1 MPRDDHTTC
10 LDATTTGMAWS
21 VLAEVGRLLEALS
34 ASGQPGAVDLR
45 SLPLTDADRQ
55 QLKDLLG
62 RGEVSAELEL
72 AGRSEVWETAYPGA
86 WWVRHLGADDR
97 IAAEEIAVCRV
108 PEILQAHPDDIRAGA
123 RRLGR
128 ALAARQAPAAPVP
141 GDINQETTHV

>member
-1 MPRDDHTTC
+1 MPRDDRATC
-10 LDATTTGMAWS
+10 LDATTTGMALS
-21 VLAEVGRLLEALS
+21 VMAEVCRLLEALA

-55 QLKDLLG
+55 QLEDLLG
-62 RGEVSAELEL
+62 RGEVRADLEL

-97 IAAEEIAVCRV
+97 IASEEIAVCPV

-123 RRLGR
+123 RRLSQD
-128 ALAARQAPAAPVP
+128 LAALQAPAAPVP
-141 GDINQETTHV
+141 GDTNQETTHV